1 MQVTGPKTLGEIVD
15 AGVEDRP
22 PRPPPGRRD
31 ENVAEFDDRHGR
43 EQDEPTPALVSE
55 EPTPRTSGQTCS
67 PWFSRHGISATAKC
81 AKKTAAVVAAR
92 TTRRIRRGWYGSGAC
107 AGVA

>member
-1 MQVTGPKTLGEIVD
+1 MQVPGPKTLGEIVD

-22 PRPPPGRRD
+22 LRPPSGRRD

-43 EQDEPTPALVSE
+43 EQDEPTPG
-55 EPTPRTSGQTCS
+55 TSGQTCS
-67 PWFSRHGISATAKC
+67 PWFSRHGTSATAKC

-92 TTRRIRRGWYGSGAC
+92 TTGRIRRGWYGSGAC